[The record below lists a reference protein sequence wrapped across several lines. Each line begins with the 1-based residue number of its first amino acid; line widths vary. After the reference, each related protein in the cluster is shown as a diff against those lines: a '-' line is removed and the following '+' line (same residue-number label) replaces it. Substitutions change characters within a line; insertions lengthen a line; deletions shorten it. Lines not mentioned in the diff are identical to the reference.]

1 MSAIFPI
8 HLNFATGNINFC
20 TGVNEPNPQ
29 LNKQSFASLHLLIA
43 INVMNFNTANALM
56 YTWDTTG

>member
-1 MSAIFPI
+1 MSVIIPD
-8 HLNFATGNINFC
+8 HLCCAAGNINIC
-20 TGVNEPNPQ
+20 PGVNEPNPQ